1 MGVGAVYY
9 IEKSREILEEVPGE
23 TAERT
28 SELIRLIVWFVVIRF
43 VAKFFLVTV

>member
-9 IEKSREILEEVPGE
+9 IEKSREILKEVPGE

-43 VAKFFLVTV
+43 VLVLLL